1 MKLVRTQCADDLQVE
16 LKNRFTSFNRTS
28 SPAKGRHYPA
38 DLKQLVCKALM
49 DGVAPR
55 ELRRI
60 TGVSSS
66 TLCQWG
72 KVSKRTAS
80 PKVIPPRRLEVTQ
93 IPATQHQSMVTV
105 KFPSGVAIEFSS
117 VAVLSREF
125 LASLAAVEICHA
137 ASR

>member
-1 MKLVRTQCADDLQVE
+1 MKLVRTQCSDDLQVE

-72 KVSKRTAS
+72 KAPRRTTSSKT
-80 PKVIPPRRLEVTQ
+80 PPPRRLEVTQ
-93 IPATQHQSMVTV
+93 VPAAQHQCMVTV

-117 VAVLSREF
+117 IAALSREL
-125 LASLAAVEICHA
+125 LASLAAVEVSNA